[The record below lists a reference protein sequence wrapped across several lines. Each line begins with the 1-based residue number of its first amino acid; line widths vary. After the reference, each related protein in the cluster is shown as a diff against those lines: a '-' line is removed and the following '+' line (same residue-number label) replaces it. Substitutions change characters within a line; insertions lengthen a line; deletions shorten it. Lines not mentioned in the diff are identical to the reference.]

1 MARRNSPKGN
11 TTPTGK
17 RVLYP
22 IHDGPQMEFM
32 TTDAEEVLYGGAAS
46 GGKSHALRAMG
57 VSYCLLNPGAVV
69 VLFRRT
75 FRELEDTHIL
85 RLQME
90 LPSYIAT
97 YKASAHD
104 FIFANGSIFMLR
116 FCEKEEDVRSYD
128 TFECDMMLFDELTA
142 FSEFQYVYLT
152 TRCRSV
158 KPWWRGPKIMSA
170 TNPGNVGHLWVK
182 KRWIDFAPPY
192 HKIRAPREQGGMV
205 RQFIPAKVADN
216 PTLMKRD
223 PNYVYRLQGLPE
235 EEKRAKLYG
244 DWNVFSGQFFQRW
257 RDSVHLCD
265 DFTPPADWLR
275 YIFVDWGLAVPHAV
289 IWAARPPGTN
299 FLWCYREQYGA
310 GVPTREQARL
320 AAHKTKASGEKIE
333 YIIGD
338 PAMWAKEKDAN
349 GDLMASVADIWKT
362 EFAGECEVVRGN
374 NERVM
379 GWSVVR
385 ECLDWQGIE
394 DPVAGTTVLVP
405 PRLRIMKDACPNLA
419 RCLPGLIHSKN
430 NPEDVDTNGEDHLP
444 DALRYG
450 VRHIFG
456 APDRGSR
463 VRYIDTPSGIV
474 AVGV

>member
-1 MARRNSPKGN
+1 MGRRNKVQGN
-11 TTPTGK
+11 VAPSGTK
-17 RVLYP
+17 VLYP

-46 GGKSHALRAMG
+46 GGKSHALRALG
-57 VSYCLLNPGAVV
+57 VSYCLSHPGAVV

-85 RLQME
+85 RLQQE
-90 LPSYIAT
+90 LPTYIAT
-97 YKASAHD
+97 YKASTHD
-104 FIFANGSIFMLR
+104 FIFPNGSILMMR

-128 TFECDMMLFDELTA
+128 TFEADMMLFDELTA

-158 KPWWRGPKIMSA
+158 KPWWKGPKIMAA

-182 KRWIDFAPPY
+182 KRWIDFAKPY
-192 HKIRAPREQGGMV
+192 EKKVAPVLQGGML

-223 PNYVYRLQGLPE
+223 PGYVNRLQGLPE
-235 EEKRAKLYG
+235 EEKRAKLFG

-257 RDSVHLCD
+257 RDDVHLCD
-265 DFTPPADWLR
+265 DFTPPAEWLR

-289 IWAARPPGTN
+289 LWATRPPGTN
-299 FLWCYREQYGA
+299 FLWIYREQYGA
-310 GVPTREQARL
+310 NVPTREQARL
-320 AAHKTKASGEKIE
+320 AAQKTRASGEKIE

-338 PAMWAKEKDAN
+338 PAMWAKEKDIDGN
-349 GDLMASVADIWKT
+349 LLASVADVWKT
-362 EFAGECEVVRGN
+362 EFNSVCEMVRGN

-379 GWSVVR
+379 GWAVVR

-394 DPVAGTTVLVP
+394 TPSGGIQLVVP
-405 PRLRIMKDACPNLA
+405 PRIRIMRDACPNLS
-419 RCLPGLIHSKN
+419 RTLPALVHSKN
-430 NPEDVDTNGEDHLP
+430 NPEDVNTDSEDHAP

-456 APDRGSR
+456 AVDKASK
-463 VRYIDTPSGIV
+463 VRYIDTPTGIV
-474 AVGV
+474 MVGV